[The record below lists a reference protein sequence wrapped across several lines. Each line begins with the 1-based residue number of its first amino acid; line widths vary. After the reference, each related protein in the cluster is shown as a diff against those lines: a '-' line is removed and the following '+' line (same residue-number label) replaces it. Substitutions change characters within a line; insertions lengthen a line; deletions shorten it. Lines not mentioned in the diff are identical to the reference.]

1 MRSRIS
7 PRSSSA
13 FGSHFSPT
21 VSLMSLPTVDFLGV
35 DPDAPRVL
43 GIARTRDHHPAG
55 VKPVVPPEVV
65 REMAR
70 ASRPGIA
77 ALAERRGGHAI
88 GWLERCDAVLAG
100 GDADG

>member
-1 MRSRIS
+1 MRSGIP
-7 PRSSSA
+7 PRSSSSA

-21 VSLMSLPTVDFLGV
+21 VSLMSFPTVDFLGI

-43 GIARTRDHHPAG
+43 GIARTRERYS
-55 VKPVVPPEVV
+55 VEVPPAVL

-77 ALAERRGGHAI
+77 ALAEGLGGHAI
-88 GWLERCDAVLAG
+88 GWLERCDAILAG
-100 GDADG
+100 GNANG

>member
-1 MRSRIS
+1 
-7 PRSSSA
+7 
-13 FGSHFSPT
+13 
-21 VSLMSLPTVDFLGV
+21 MSFPTVDFLGIG
-35 DPDAPRVL
+35 PDEPHVL
-43 GIARTRDHHPAG
+43 GMARTRDHHPAG
-55 VKPVVPPEVV
+55 LKPVVPEVVPVVPPEVV

-88 GWLERCDAVLAG
+88 GWLERCDAILAG